1 MENYGGFRTFY
12 AIKYWDKA
20 RKTNGKGQDSPY
32 FTWVEKNA
40 SEYLCEYI
48 YGCNIMAGCKLKRVV
63 GMVVLLK

>member
-32 FTWVEKNA
+32 FTWFEKKMHQN
-40 SEYLCEYI
+40 I
-48 YGCNIMAGCKLKRVV
+48 YVNTFLAVISWLGVS
-63 GMVVLLK
+63 